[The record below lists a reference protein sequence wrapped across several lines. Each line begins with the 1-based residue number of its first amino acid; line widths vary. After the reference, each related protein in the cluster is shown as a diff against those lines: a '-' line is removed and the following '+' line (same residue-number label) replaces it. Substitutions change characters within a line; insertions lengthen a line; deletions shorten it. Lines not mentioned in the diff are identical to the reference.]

1 MAYPDRGRLGTS
13 AAGAGVP
20 GLLSRV
26 VGLVAGAIVLSAA
39 LLVSAVLAVVAL
51 VVAAAVGA
59 YLWWRTRELRRGLR
73 EAGIGAGTAN
83 RPFDRTDAGS
93 VRDGVVIEGD
103 FIREVPERDPR
114 SHG

>member
-26 VGLVAGAIVLSAA
+26 VGLLAGAVLLSAA

-51 VVAAAVGA
+51 VVAAGVGA

-73 EAGIGAGTAN
+73 EATVGAGASN
-83 RPFDRTDAGS
+83 RPFDRPGAGPA
-93 VRDGVVIEGD
+93 RDGVVIEGD
-103 FIREVPERDPR
+103 FIREVPQRERSPR
-114 SHG
+114 D